1 MDRLKTRQRLAKLN
15 ALGSPAPV
23 LSPKIETQPDD
34 EINNSHLASKIRVA
48 SLINESIPDMSY
60 PPKNTLTRIT
70 AKELEDFQR
79 NENTP
84 ITIGGK
90 TYRLHPASIPEPEF
104 DEEDNETDIQE
115 ALKIVDQKRAEIG
128 DRLQRIVVARRD
140 LIQQEKVIR
149 NLDTRFNLFMRLNTI
164 KPQPPDAVRDVEDNY
179 RARKPA
185 AERERDDIILFIEN
199 MSAAIDVIRDELA
212 AFSANLP
219 EEIANNNE
227 RKIRNKAKLAAYEE
241 NLRLLNRNFNLTQEQ
256 GESNEAYVARIASQT
271 QAIEDPNLLVDR
283 FNLYEARRFKDNLKD
298 IIRDI
303 SVIESAYNTLFQD
316 DDSSIPEINKTF
328 ALIKSRY
335 EKTFGNVQ
343 LNERDLIQ
351 FLRQMI
357 ENPEGSIRIGG
368 SRFGDPQ
375 FDEAEV
381 LTTLGAEEPAAA
393 DEDPLLAK
401 YRAMSQGRRYTI
413 PALIETIK
421 KSKDY
426 VVDDFSVNVNGEEA
440 YLLKGRGG
448 GISINYKGVI
458 KPASQTEKAVL
469 VAIYVGMLESIKEAG
484 QSNETYANYYR
495 ALNRQVNASTYGEYG
510 EGIKGSVDLSTAP
523 SVVAL
528 ENPSARG
535 TESPIGIQHETLPK
549 SCTLGKVDVDLN
561 KLFYKNVLSC
571 KHKGMKINGVKNT
584 PVGDDFVKIIM
595 DLCKGKYPSTKDL
608 NKLGAGETELF
619 DALLYLAGLHKRVE
633 NTANKS
639 VEKLKQRLT
648 LISGEFEAGNT
659 NKMLYD
665 EAKDIVF
672 KLHHLGEIT
681 QNSATAFL
689 KQFK

>member
-23 LSPKIETQPDD
+23 LSPTVETQPDD

-70 AKELEDFQR
+70 AKEIEDFQQK
-79 NENTP
+79 ENTP
-84 ITIGGK
+84 ITIDGR

-104 DEEDNETDIQE
+104 DEEETDIQS
-115 ALKIVDQKRAEIG
+115 ALNFADEKRAEIG
-128 DRLQRIVVARRD
+128 DRLQRIAVARRD
-140 LIQQEKVIR
+140 LISKEREIR
-149 NLDTRFNLFMRLNTI
+149 KLDQGFNMFMRLNTI
-164 KPQPPDAVRDVEDNY
+164 RPRDPAVVARVEDDY
-179 RARKPA
+179 RVRKPE

-199 MSAAIDVIRDELA
+199 MTTAIDAIRDELD
-212 AFSANLP
+212 AFSTNLP
-219 EEIANNNE
+219 EEIAKNNE

-271 QAIEDPNLLVDR
+271 QAIEDPNLLLDR

-303 SVIESAYNTLFQD
+303 SVIESAYNTLFQE

-357 ENPEGSIRIGG
+357 EDPEGSIRG
-368 SRFGDPQ
+368 SRFGD
-375 FDEAEV
+375 FEET
-381 LTTLGAEEPAAA
+381 LTLGAEAAA
-393 DEDPLLAK
+393 GEDPLLSK
-401 YRAMSQGRRYTI
+401 YRAMSQGRRYNI
-413 PALIETIK
+413 PTLIEKIK
-421 KSKDY
+421 NSKDS
-426 VVDDFSVNVNGEEA
+426 VVNDFSVVVNGEEA
-440 YLLKGRGG
+440 YLLVGRGG
-448 GISINYKGVI
+448 GISIRYKGVI
-458 KPASQTEKAVL
+458 KPASQVEKAVL
-469 VAIYVGMLESIKEAG
+469 VAIYVGMLESIKEEG
-484 QSNETYANYYR
+484 QTDEAYAEYYR
-495 ALNRQVNASTYGEYG
+495 KLNRRVNIATEGEYG
-510 EGIKGSVDLSTAP
+510 EGVKGSA
-523 SVVAL
+523 
-528 ENPSARG
+528 NPL
-535 TESPIGIQHETLPK
+535 GIQHETLPK
-549 SCTLGKVDVDLN
+549 SCKLGKVDVDLN
-561 KLFYKNVLSC
+561 KLFYKNVLSI
-571 KHKGMKINGVKNT
+571 KQNGKKINGAKNV
-584 PVGDDFVKIIM
+584 PVGDEFVKIIM
-595 DLCKGKYPSTKDL
+595 DLCKSKYPSTKDL
-608 NKLGAGETELF
+608 NKLQNYETQIF
-619 DALLYLAGLHKRVE
+619 DSVLYLAGLHKRVE

-681 QNSATAFL
+681 QTSATAFL

>member
-34 EINNSHLASKIRVA
+34 EINNSHLATKIRVA

-79 NENTP
+79 TENTP

-104 DEEDNETDIQE
+104 DEEDNETDIQT
-115 ALKIVDQKRAEIG
+115 ALNFADEKRAEIG
-128 DRLQRIVVARRD
+128 DRLQRIAVARRD
-140 LIQQEKVIR
+140 LIQQEKLIR

-179 RARKPA
+179 RARKPE

-212 AFSANLP
+212 AFSTNLP
-219 EEIANNNE
+219 EEIAKNNE

-303 SVIESAYNTLFQD
+303 SVIESAYNTLFQE

-357 ENPEGSIRIGG
+357 ENPEGSIRG
-368 SRFGDPQ
+368 SRFGFDDP
-375 FDEAEV
+375 EET
-381 LTTLGAEEPAAA
+381 LTTLGAEAPAAA
-393 DEDPLLAK
+393 GEDPLLAK
-401 YRAMSQGRRYTI
+401 YRAMSQGRRYNI
-413 PALIETIK
+413 PTLIEKIK
-421 KSKDY
+421 KSKKY
-426 VVDDFSVNVNGEEA
+426 VSDDFYVIVNGEEA
-440 YLLKGRGG
+440 YLLQGRGG

-469 VAIYVGMLESIKEAG
+469 VAIYVGMLESIKEQG
-484 QSNETYANYYR
+484 QSDETYANYYR
-495 ALNRQVNASTYGEYG
+495 DLNRKVNAATEGEYG
-510 EGIKGSVDLSTAP
+510 EGIKIKGS
-523 SVVAL
+523 AL
-528 ENPSARG
+528 ENPIL
-535 TESPIGIQHETLPK
+535 ENPIGIQHETLPK